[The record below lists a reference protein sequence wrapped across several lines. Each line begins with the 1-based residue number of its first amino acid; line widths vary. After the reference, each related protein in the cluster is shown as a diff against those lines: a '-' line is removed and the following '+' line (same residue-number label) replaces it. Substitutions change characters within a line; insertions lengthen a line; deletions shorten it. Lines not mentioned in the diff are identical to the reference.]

1 MSSPRC
7 IAGLVVA
14 ALLLPAGL
22 ARADGAVI
30 AVLPLSAGERL
41 AIYGKPVA
49 DAMAKQLGV
58 AAAVETESLS
68 LSGNVPTRVNLLI
81 DGRIVDVGKGKVKIE
96 CRVRDPGR
104 GTTVV
109 PSVATRVLPLGDID
123 KLAEEMATALAPAL
137 VAALAAQKR
146 LRAAEN
152 DPSRPV
158 VAKPAAGDDDRVAQD
173 RLEAGDDVDDVSDAR
188 APMLVFAATAAA
200 YGGDL
205 PVAGIVNRA
214 ANWLTECLG
223 FRPVG
228 NAKPASKP
236 ALVAALAAA
245 GADYGL
251 IINVR
256 SVGFR
261 WHGAVLSARARVRF
275 ALVDARGQALFDG
288 TVRTGTLVGSR
299 GDRRAALVHHAAV
312 QAVDIVLPHLKRV
325 LAK

>member
-1 MSSPRC
+1 MLP
-7 IAGLVVA
+7 A
-14 ALLLPAGL
+14 AL
-22 ARADGAVI
+22 ARGDTAVI

-41 AIYGKPVA
+41 AIYSKPVA
-49 DAMAKQLGV
+49 DAMAKHLAA

-68 LSGNVPTRVNLLI
+68 LSGNVPTRVNLLV
-81 DGRIVDVGKGKVKIE
+81 DGRIVVVGKGQVKLE

-123 KLAEEMATALAPAL
+123 KLADEMAAALAPAL
-137 VAALAAQKR
+137 VAALAAQR
-146 LRAAEN
+146 RIRAAEA
-152 DPSRPV
+152 DLSRPV
-158 VAKPAAGDDDRVAQD
+158 VAEPVVGADDRVAPVVRAAGANSAD
-173 RLEAGDDVDDVSDAR
+173 RR
-188 APMLVFAATAAA
+188 APMLVFSAT
-200 YGGDL
+200 GEVPGDDL
-205 PVAGIVNRA
+205 AVGGIVGHA

-228 NAKPASKP
+228 TAKPASTA

-245 GADYGL
+245 EADYGL
-251 IINVR
+251 IVKVR
-256 SVGFR
+256 SIGFR
-261 WHGAVLSARARVRF
+261 WHGAVLSARARVHF
-275 ALVDARGQALFDG
+275 AMVDARGKVLFDG

>member
-1 MSSPRC
+1 VSSPRC
-7 IAGLVVA
+7 IAGLVIA

-22 ARADGAVI
+22 ARADSAVI
-30 AVLPLSAGERL
+30 AVLPLSAGGRL
-41 AIYGKPVA
+41 AIYSKPVS
-49 DAMAKQLGV
+49 DAMAKRLAV

-68 LSGNVPTRVNLLI
+68 LSGNVPTRVDLLI

-109 PSVATRVLPLGDID
+109 PSLATRARPLGDID
-123 KLAEEMATALAPAL
+123 KLADEMAAALAPAL

-158 VAKPAAGDDDRVAQD
+158 VAKPAAGDDDRVYRD
-173 RLEAGDDVDDVSDAR
+173 RREPRDIVRDKR
-188 APMLVFAATAAA
+188 APMLVFAANAES
-200 YGGDL
+200 GGSDL

-223 FRPVG
+223 FRPVS
-228 NAKPASKP
+228 NAKPASTA
-236 ALVAALAAA
+236 ALVAALTAAQ
-245 GADYGL
+245 ADYGL
-251 IINVR
+251 IVDVR
-256 SVGFR
+256 SIGFR

-275 ALVDARGQALFDG
+275 ALVDARGEAVFEG